1 MKVREESTNQKV
13 WRYFFVLALG
23 FGLILCVMRLP
34 NKSVL
39 NGINQEINQI
49 DKQITKDTKVI
60 KENSP
65 ANEEKNF
72 DLIKAEKKAQLNIY
86 SGVTFALGHAKN
98 KKEYDEARPQLKKF
112 IGEDMTNKLYGYNGS
127 REDVVNNPKNFKF
140 NLIGEKTQA
149 QITFKPVTDIHFSQI
164 NVVAT
169 YYGHEEGKV
178 KKYRSLLIF
187 NYDLAKGK
195 VVDSKIV
202 NFSDP
207 NLSGNE

>member
-1 MKVREESTNQKV
+1 MKVHSESTNQKV
-13 WRYFFVLALG
+13 WRYFFTLALG

-34 NKSVL
+34 NRSVL
-39 NGINQEINQI
+39 NNVNQEIDQVNN
-49 DKQITKDTKVI
+49 QITKDTKVI

-86 SGVTFALGHAKN
+86 SGVTFALGRAKN
-98 KKEYDEARPQLKKF
+98 KKEYDEARPQLKKY
-112 IGEDMTNKLYGYNGS
+112 IGEDMTNKLYGYNGT
-127 REDVVNNPKNFKF
+127 REDVVNNPKDFKF

-149 QITFKPVTDIHFSQI
+149 QVTFKPVTDIHYAQI
-164 NVVAT
+164 NVVTT
-169 YYGHEEGKV
+169 YYARENGKT

-195 VVDSKIV
+195 VVHSKVV
-202 NFSDP
+202 NFTDP

>member
-1 MKVREESTNQKV
+1 MKVHSESTNQKV
-13 WRYFFVLALG
+13 WRYFFTLALG

-34 NKSVL
+34 NRSVL
-39 NGINQEINQI
+39 NNVNQEIDQVNN
-49 DKQITKDTKVI
+49 QITKDTKVI

-86 SGVTFALGHAKN
+86 SGVTFALGRAKN
-98 KKEYDEARPQLKKF
+98 KKEYDEARPQLKKY
-112 IGEDMTNKLYGYNGS
+112 IGEDMTNKLYGYNGT
-127 REDVVNNPKNFKF
+127 REDVVNNPKDFKF

-149 QITFKPVTDIHFSQI
+149 QVTFKPVTDIHYAQI
-164 NVVAT
+164 NVVTT
-169 YYGHEEGKV
+169 YYARENGKT

-195 VVDSKIV
+195 VVDSKVV
-202 NFSDP
+202 NFTDP